1 MKKEIRLQPQSLRA
15 QPKGNLTLGYYL
27 IYDDNTKRHI
37 TITGPHNNFN
47 ENVSYPDR
55 MTKIFLTLLKKS
67 GYSNNIQDGK
77 IIMSY
82 SDFLIFELQNFNKLI
97 IENVLL

>member
-1 MKKEIRLQPQSLRA
+1 MKKEIRLQPHSLRA

-37 TITGPHNNFN
+37 TISGPHNDFK
-47 ENVSYPDR
+47 ETVSYPDR
-55 MTKIFLTLLKKS
+55 MKRIFLTLLKQS
-67 GYSNNIQDGK
+67 GYQNYIQDGK
-77 IIMSY
+77 IYMSY
-82 SDFLIFELQNFNKLI
+82 SDFLNFEFQNFHKLN

>member
-1 MKKEIRLQPQSLRA
+1 MKKEIRLQPHSLRA

-37 TITGPHNNFN
+37 TISGPHNDFK
-47 ENVSYPDR
+47 ENVSLPNR
-55 MTKIFLTLLKKS
+55 LTKIFLILLKSS

-77 IIMSY
+77 IYMTY
-82 SDFLIFELQNFNKLI
+82 SDFLNFEFKKFPNLT
-97 IENVLL
+97 IENVLM